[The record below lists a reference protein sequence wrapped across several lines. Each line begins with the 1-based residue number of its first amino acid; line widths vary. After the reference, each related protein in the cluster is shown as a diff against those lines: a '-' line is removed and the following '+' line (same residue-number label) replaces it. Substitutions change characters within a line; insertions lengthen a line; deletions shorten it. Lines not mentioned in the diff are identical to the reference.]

1 MQGVR
6 DQGRDYA
13 LVYDNVTLNM
23 TYTHVIQICL
33 DSTIQISRN
42 MCNGVLHNTQWWYE
56 ISSTA
61 VLHHTQYYQVHV
73 RLCTIRSCCVRSCT
87 VRSCQ
92 IVSCQ
97 IVYYQVVL
105 CQILYCQ
112 ILSDRVMS
120 DCVLSG
126 RVVYWIRGL
135 IPSPRV
141 RSYPVKMGLLAH
153 ICSRSTTDNCKPVR
167 EIWLRTLTRPK
178 STTVKR
184 V

>member
-13 LVYDNVTLNM
+13 LVYDNVTFNM

-33 DSTIQISRN
+33 DSTIQLSRN

-56 ISSTA
+56 RSSTA
-61 VLHHTQYYQVHV
+61 VLYHTQYCRVVSDHV
-73 RLCTIRSCCVRSCT
+73 RSCTIRSCCVRSCT
-87 VRSCQ
+87 IRYCQ
-92 IVSCQ
+92 ILSDTVRSCQ
-97 IVYYQVVL
+97 IVYYQ
-105 CQILYCQ
+105 
-112 ILSDRVMS
+112 ILSD
-120 DCVLSG
+120 

-135 IPSPRV
+135 IPSPRA

-153 ICSRSTTDNCKPVR
+153 VCSRSTTDNCKPVR
-167 EIWLRTLTRPK
+167 ETWLRTLTRPK